1 MLRGF
6 PNMKFIQPVVIAFA
20 VTTVVISCKSEPEV
34 EVLDLQD
41 KPVQTVAGMNA
52 VQSKNGL
59 LQMRMESDLMQRYDN
74 DSLSYELFPEGFKV
88 FAYDAEGNLETQ
100 IESDIAKHTTFKSK
114 DNKKETWEAFGNVVI
129 TNFKKGERLETDTL
143 YWNREQGVIHTHTL
157 VKMYSPQGFMQGYGM
172 ESDEMAR
179 NAHILKPFDSYG
191 VISRDSSA
199 VPYTDTVNF
208 IGPRAR

>member
-6 PNMKFIQPVVIAFA
+6 PNMKFIKPVAIAFA
-20 VTTVVISCKSEPEV
+20 VATVVISCRSEDEGQII
-34 EVLDLQD
+34 DLQNM
-41 KPVQTVAGMNA
+41 PMQTVEGMNA
-52 VQSKNGL
+52 VQSKNGV

-74 DSLSYELFPEGFKV
+74 DSLSYEIFPRGFKV
-88 FAYDAEGNLETQ
+88 FAYDSEGNLETQ
-100 IESDIAKHTTFKSK
+100 IESDIAKHTSFKGK

-143 YWNREQGVIHTHTL
+143 YWNREAGIIHTHTL
-157 VKMYSPQGFMQGYGM
+157 VKMFSPQGFMQGYGM

-199 VPYTDTVNF
+199 VAYTDTVNF

>member
-1 MLRGF
+1 
-6 PNMKFIQPVVIAFA
+6 MKFIHPVAIAFA
-20 VTTVVISCKSEPEV
+20 VATVVISCKAKQEEEP
-34 EVLDLQD
+34 LDLQNV
-41 KPVQTVAGMNA
+41 PMQTVAGMNA
-52 VQSKNGL
+52 VQSKNGV

-74 DSLSYELFPEGFKV
+74 DSLSYELFPSGFKV
-88 FAYDAEGNLETQ
+88 YAYDSEGDLETQ
-100 IESDIAKHTTFKSK
+100 IESDVAKHTTFKGK
-114 DNKKETWEAFGNVVI
+114 EEKKETWEAFGNVII

-143 YWNREQGVIHTHTL
+143 YWNREKGVIHTHSL

-199 VPYTDTVNF
+199 AAYTDTVNF

>member
-1 MLRGF
+1 MNVISPFIYGFIIAYLANPVMKLLEHKVLRFKPESKWGKKLRR
-6 PNMKFIQPVVIAFA
+6 PLSVTLTFIFLF
-20 VTTVVISCKSEPEV
+20 TVVTIFVWLIVP
-34 EVLDLQD
+34 Q
-41 KPVQTVAGMNA
+41 VA
-52 VQSKNGL
+52 
-59 LQMRMESDLMQRYDN
+59 
-74 DSLSYELFPEGFKV
+74 DSFM
-88 FAYDAEGNLETQ
+88 DLETQ
-100 IESDIAKHTTFKSK
+100 IESDVAKHTSFKGK

-143 YWNREQGVIHTHTL
+143 YWNREAGIIHTHTL
-157 VKMYSPQGFMQGYGM
+157 VKMFSPQGFMQGYGM

-199 VPYTDTVNF
+199 VAYTDTVNF

>member
-1 MLRGF
+1 
-6 PNMKFIQPVVIAFA
+6 MKFIQPVVIAFA
-20 VTTVVISCKSEPEV
+20 VTTVVISCKSQHEAEP
-34 EVLDLQD
+34 LDLQG
-41 KPVQTVAGMNA
+41 KPMQTVAGMNA
-52 VQSKNGL
+52 VQSKNGV

-100 IESDIAKHTTFKSK
+100 IESDIAKHTTYKGK
-114 DNKKETWEAFGNVVI
+114 DNKKESWEAFGNVII

-143 YWNREQGVIHTHTL
+143 YWNREEGIIHTHTL

-199 VPYTDTVNF
+199 VAYTDTVNF
-208 IGPRAR
+208 IGPRQR